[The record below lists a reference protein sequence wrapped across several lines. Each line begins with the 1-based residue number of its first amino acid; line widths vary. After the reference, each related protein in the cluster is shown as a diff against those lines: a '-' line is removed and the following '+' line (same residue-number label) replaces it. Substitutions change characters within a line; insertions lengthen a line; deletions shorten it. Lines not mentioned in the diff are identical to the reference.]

1 MAMTLFIVLKYNL
14 MSSVFCEFLWNKG
27 EDKGFF

>member
-27 EDKGFF
+27 EDKSFF